1 MAVKSK
7 LLLINSWASSSG
19 GVPTNF
25 SQPLAKPLS
34 GVRGVHFLNFSC
46 PNIMPPFANF
56 GKTFYVQ
63 VDGNT
68 STTYSVTIDTSRFFS
83 TVADFVT
90 YINGLF
96 AAHPAPRL
104 RQITFSFSSTTLK
117 LTMSDLGGTCR
128 PLPYA
133 PGGNECGY
141 RIGFPETSYAFQAA
155 HVATGY
161 PAVILRTDQIKVH
174 INLIGSTSS
183 AFQADA
189 DCIYAVPVDTN
200 VGELINYS
208 NPYVY
213 TLPCHIDNLSEVSI
227 RLTDQDNQELSLPNN
242 AYVSLSLML
251 DIAE

>member
-7 LLLINSWASSSG
+7 VLLINSWASSYG
-19 GVPTNF
+19 TPTNF

-34 GVRGVHFLNFSC
+34 GVRGVHFLGFSC
-46 PNIMPPFANF
+46 PNLIPPFANF
-56 GKTFYVQ
+56 DKTFYVQ
-63 VDGNT
+63 VDGNA
-68 STTYSVTIDTSRFFS
+68 STTYSVTIDTTRFFS

-90 YINGLF
+90 YINSLF
-96 AAHPAPRL
+96 AAHATPRI
-104 RQITFSFSSTTLK
+104 RNISFSFSSTTLK
-117 LTMSDLGGTCR
+117 LTMTDSGGSCR

-141 RIGFPETSYAFQAA
+141 RIGFPETSYAFQAS
-155 HVATGY
+155 HIATGY

-174 INLIGSTSS
+174 LNLIGSTSS

-189 DCIYAVPVDTN
+189 DCIYAVPVDKN
-200 VGELINYS
+200 VGELISYA
-208 NPYVY
+208 NPYVF
-213 TLPCHIDNLSEVSI
+213 TLPCFIDNLSEVSV
-227 RLTDQDNQELSLPNN
+227 RLTDQDNQELSLPSN